1 VLGLHS
7 IPGVEK
13 TLPGRSSIHFSYRIR
28 FTSFSDDLFRTFV
41 TEDLLLTGVTVTSS
55 RPLVL
60 TAGPQTFRLESGPLV
75 MGILNVTPDSFS
87 DGGAYVT
94 VDQALSRAKQMQEEG
109 ADIIDVGAESSRPG
123 AQPIDE
129 SEELRRLIPVLEA
142 VRGAV
147 SILIS
152 VDTTKAAVA
161 RRAIQAGATI
171 VNDISALRGDPLM
184 ASLVAETGAAVV
196 LMHMQGTPQTMQ
208 QSPRYRNVVDEVSLF
223 LRERIQVALDH
234 GIRPSQI
241 ILDPGFGFGK
251 LQEHNLQLLAEFDML
266 TRLGYPVLA
275 GLSRKQFIGHL
286 TGQPVHERGY
296 GTAGAVAAA
305 VLKGAHIIRVHDVRA
320 MRDTITVVSTIA
332 RHSRSGPEE
341 SHA

>member
-1 VLGLHS
+1 
-7 IPGVEK
+7 
-13 TLPGRSSIHFSYRIR
+13 
-28 FTSFSDDLFRTFV
+28 
-41 TEDLLLTGVTVTSS
+41 LTGVTVTSS
-55 RPLVL
+55 KHLVL
-60 TAGPQTFRLESGPLV
+60 TAGPQTFHLESGPLV

-87 DGGAYVT
+87 DGGVYVT

-123 AQPIDE
+123 ARPIDE

-142 VRGAV
+142 VCGGV
-147 SILIS
+147 SIPIS

-171 VNDISALRGDPLM
+171 VNDISALYGDPLM

-223 LRERIQVALDH
+223 LRERTQVALDH

-286 TGQPVHERGY
+286 TGRQVHERDY
-296 GTAGAVAAA
+296 GTAGAVAVA
-305 VLKGAHIIRVHDVRA
+305 VLKGAHIIRAHDVRA

-332 RHSRSGPEE
+332 RRSRSGAEE

>member
-1 VLGLHS
+1 M
-7 IPGVEK
+7 
-13 TLPGRSSIHFSYRIR
+13 
-28 FTSFSDDLFRTFV
+28 
-41 TEDLLLTGVTVTSS
+41 TSS
-55 RPLVL
+55 RPPVL
-60 TAGPQTFRLESGPLV
+60 TAGSRTFRFESGPLV

-87 DGGAYVT
+87 DGGAYAT
-94 VDQALSRAKQMQEEG
+94 VDQAVSRAVQMQQEG
-109 ADIIDVGAESSRPG
+109 ADIIDIGAESSRPG
-123 AQPIDE
+123 ARPIDE
-129 SEELRRLIPVLEA
+129 SEELRRLVPVLEA
-142 VRGAV
+142 VHGAV
-147 SILIS
+147 SLPIS
-152 VDTTKAAVA
+152 IDTTKAAVA
-161 RRAIQAGATI
+161 CRAIQAGATI

-184 ASLVAETGAAVV
+184 APLVAETGAAVV

-208 QSPRYRNVVDEVSLF
+208 RSPRYRNVVDEVSLF
-223 LRERIQVALDH
+223 FRERIRIALDH

-266 TRLGYPVLA
+266 TRFGYPVLA

-305 VLKGAHIIRVHDVRA
+305 VLKGAHIIRAHDVRA

-332 RHSRSGPEE
+332 RHVRSGPEE